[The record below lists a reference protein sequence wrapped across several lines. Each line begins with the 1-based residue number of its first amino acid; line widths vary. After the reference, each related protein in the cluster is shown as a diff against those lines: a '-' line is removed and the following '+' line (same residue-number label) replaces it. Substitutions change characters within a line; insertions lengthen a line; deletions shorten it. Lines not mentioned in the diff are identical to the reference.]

1 MIKLV
6 EGGYYRD
13 KRTKHTS
20 IMRVSRIDKT
30 LAWGNIYFTDEAEP
44 CALLNCGINKN
55 RLIDANDQE
64 VTDAM
69 SMRAKMQEEG
79 LGE

>member
-13 KRTKHTS
+13 KRTRHTS

-30 LAWGNIYFTDEAEP
+30 LAWGNIYFTDESEP

-55 RLIDANDQE
+55 RLIEADDQE
-64 VTDAM
+64 VKDAI
-69 SMRAKMQEEG
+69 SMRAQMQAEG
-79 LGE
+79 WGE